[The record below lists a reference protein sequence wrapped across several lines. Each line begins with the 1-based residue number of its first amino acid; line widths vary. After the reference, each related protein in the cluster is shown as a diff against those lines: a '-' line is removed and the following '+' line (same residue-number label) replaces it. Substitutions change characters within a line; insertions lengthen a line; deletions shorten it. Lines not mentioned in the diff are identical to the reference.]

1 MSLLEKTKKRTIKW
15 LVSSCVVI
23 VLIVDSSLIVVVDA
37 AQAEAAQEGRLDGFR
52 MVMGALAGLV
62 LFLYG
67 VIRMSEGLKAIAGER
82 MKELLGKF
90 TTNRFAGVATGTVV
104 TAVLDSSS
112 ITIILVV
119 GLVNA
124 GLLTF
129 VQSLGVIMGANIGT
143 TVGSQLIALEIN
155 EYAPLLLVVGAA
167 LHFLAKSE
175 ALQHAG
181 LSVLGLGLIFF
192 GLDEIGNAAEPLRN
206 YQPFIDT
213 MKRMEHPLMGALAGA
228 GATLL
233 IQSSSATVGIVITL
247 ASQGLI
253 TLPAGMAMMLGAE
266 IGTCSDTLLATIGR
280 SREAVRAGVFHL
292 VFNII
297 SVALGLI
304 FIAQLARLAT
314 WLAFGGGVPRQI
326 ANGHV
331 LFNGL
336 SVLLFIWFTP
346 QIAHALKWL
355 IPDKA
360 QPGEQTDSAA
370 EPSHA

>member
-1 MSLLEKTKKRTIKW
+1 MYLSEKTKKLTIKW
-15 LVSSCVVI
+15 LVSGCVAI
-23 VLIVDSSLIVVVDA
+23 ALIIDSPLIVVVDA
-37 AQAEAAQEGRLDGFR
+37 AQAEPAHEGRLDGFR

-67 VIRMSEGLKAIAGER
+67 VSRMSEGLKAIAGER
-82 MKELLGKF
+82 MRELLGKF

-143 TVGSQLIALEIN
+143 TIGSQLIALEIN

-167 LHFLAKSE
+167 LHVLPKSKS
-175 ALQHAG
+175 LKYAG

-213 MKRMEHPLMGALAGA
+213 MKRMEHPLMGALVGA

-292 VFNII
+292 VFNIT
-297 SVALGLI
+297 SVALGLL

-314 WLAFGGGVPRQI
+314 WPAFGGGVHRQI
-326 ANGHV
+326 ANAHV
-331 LFNGL
+331 LFNVL
-336 SVLLFIWFTP
+336 SVMLFIWFTP
-346 QIAHALKWL
+346 QIARALKWL
-355 IPDKA
+355 IPDKR
-360 QPGEQTDSAA
+360 QPEAA
-370 EPSHA
+370 